1 MSLFFDIFKISLT
14 SLWSNKI
21 RSGLSLLGIII
32 GILTISTLLSIAFG
46 VRKEVSS
53 QVEDLGSNLIVVVPG
68 KIQGSSGGFNP
79 TAGIGASTLT
89 EDDFKKIE
97 EDVPEVKNVS
107 MAMLI
112 SGTVRAGEKISTS
125 SLILAST
132 DKILPAL
139 NSQVSEGSSI
149 NQDDISKNAR
159 VIVLGPGP
167 VKELFGEE
175 SPLSKVVDIRGEDFE
190 VIGVLKEKETAE
202 SFLGPSFNDVVIMPI
217 TTGWELTKTKQV
229 FRIMMQAP
237 DSGSVK
243 AVQEKVKKIVLE
255 NHNDE
260 EDFSV
265 LTQEDILGLLGKIFN
280 ILTAMLGAVAIISLV
295 VGGIG
300 IMNIMLVSVSERTK
314 EIGIRKAVGATN
326 TNILLQFLME
336 SVTLTILAG
345 IVAIILFYA
354 GVSIASSHLP
364 VPIEVTPQIVIL
376 ALVFSAIVG
385 VVFGVIPA
393 LQASRKNPIEA
404 LRYE

>member
-139 NSQVSEGSSI
+139 NSQVGEGSSI

-217 TTGWELTKTKQV
+217 TTGWEITKTKQV

>member
-217 TTGWELTKTKQV
+217 TTGWEITKTKQV

>member
-217 TTGWELTKTKQV
+217 TTGWEITKTKQV

-364 VPIEVTPQIVIL
+364 VPIEVTPRIVIL